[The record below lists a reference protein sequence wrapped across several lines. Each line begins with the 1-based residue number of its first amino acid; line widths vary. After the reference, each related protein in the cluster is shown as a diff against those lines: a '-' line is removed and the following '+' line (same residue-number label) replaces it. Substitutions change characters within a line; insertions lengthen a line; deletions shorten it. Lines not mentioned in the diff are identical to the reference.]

1 MGKWATVPNAGKVTN
16 AQCEH
21 DCQSIQSLSQVWLF
35 ATPWTAAHPA
45 SLSITNSQSLL
56 KLISIESV
64 TPSNHLILRRPCLL
78 LPSIL
83 PSFRVFSKELALHIK
98 WPKYW
103 SFSFSSSPSNECLRL
118 IFFRMD
124 WFDLEG
130 LSRVFSN
137 TTVKKHQF
145 FGAQLSLWSDSH
157 IHIWLLEK
165 P

>member
-21 DCQSIQSLSQVWLF
+21 DCQSVQSLSQVWLF
-35 ATPWTAAHPA
+35 ATPWTAAHLA

-83 PSFRVFSKELALHIK
+83 PSFRVFSKELALHIR

-103 SFSFSSSPSNECLRL
+103 RFSFSSSPSNECLRL
-118 IFFRMD
+118 IFLGWTGLISLQYKR
-124 WFDLEG
+124 

-137 TTVKKHQF
+137 TTVEKHQF
-145 FGAQLSLWSDSH
+145 FGTQLSL
-157 IHIWLLEK
+157 
-165 P
+165 